1 MSGATGRD
9 PGTGCETRGVLT
21 SPAARRLPAALAL
34 LTLLGSAL
42 LGSVLLAAP
51 AQAAER
57 VIAITAEGLVPGQLT
72 IAAGDTVV
80 LVNQDAPLR
89 YRARSTSANWTFD
102 SGLVPLGQGQRYALP
117 QVTRAGTYDFTVLE
131 GEAAFNGSV
140 VLPAPRSSEPAPAP
154 AGPSLQPSPPAP
166 SRPGVSPAPAR
177 SAAPASSSSP
187 SPAAA
192 GGSGTAALP
201 PLVGGFGAGGG
212 VPLPALGGSAQP
224 PALAD
229 PRPALPAASAG
240 PSPETAV
247 APPTDAPAASLAVA
261 GDLPGAGS
269 SRGFGLPAVLAVVLA
284 AGVASLLVRLLL
296 AEPAARRRSAE
307 PA

>member
-51 AQAAER
+51 ALAAER
-57 VIAITAEGLVPGQLT
+57 VIAISAEGLVPGQLT

-102 SGLVPLGQGQRYALP
+102 SGLFPLGQGQRYALP

-154 AGPSLQPSPPAP
+154 AG
-166 SRPGVSPAPAR
+166 
-177 SAAPASSSSP
+177 SSSQP

-212 VPLPALGGSAQP
+212 LPLPALGGSAQP
-224 PALAD
+224 PALAE

-247 APPTDAPAASLAVA
+247 APPTDAPAGSLAVA

>member
-1 MSGATGRD
+1 
-9 PGTGCETRGVLT
+9 VLT
-21 SPAARRLPAALAL
+21 SAAARRLPAALAL

-51 AQAAER
+51 ALAAER
-57 VIAITAEGLVPGQLT
+57 VIAITAGGLVPGQLT
-72 IAAGDTVV
+72 IAPGDTVV

-89 YRARSTSANWTFD
+89 YRARSTSTNWTFD
-102 SGLVPLGQGQRYALP
+102 SGLVPLGQGERYGLP
-117 QVTRAGTYDFTVLE
+117 QVTRTGTYDFTVLD
-131 GEAAFNGSV
+131 GEAAFSASV
-140 VLPAPRSSEPAPAP
+140 VLPAPRSSGPAPAPAP
-154 AGPSLQPSPPAP
+154 AGSSPQPQPQPQPSPAAP
-166 SRPGVSPAPAR
+166 SRPGVSPAPAT
-177 SAAPASSSSP
+177 SPAP

-247 APPTDAPAASLAVA
+247 APPTDAPAGSLAVA